1 MTDHDEITYRNFLIH
16 NGLDPQLAEQIAAKT
31 DPRSRSNAI
40 AAATAHQRPGTPVPP
55 VDLAPTPLASP
66 PPPPAAIS
74 PAAPP
79 APPEIQTP
87 PPADPAAAPKP
98 RVTRTRKRDS
108 VETVDYRSPKPI
120 PAWIHDV
127 ISTHLA
133 IEAEDAK
140 SAGALGFMA
149 RALVIA
155 TMPYKDQKNP
165 DGTPKVDFTRQNGDF
180 KLRIVAG
187 YEGGIPFGV
196 YPRLLMSWVTT
207 EAVRKQ
213 SPVIELGDSLRGFLR
228 EVMDLRSASG
238 GTRGTATRVSEQ
250 MKRLFGSL
258 ITAQYQGG
266 QEKRGFVLKNVLIA
280 DELELHDE
288 DLADSDNAL
297 WTPQARHEAGT
308 WQSKVRLTNN
318 FFQECITNPVP
329 IDLRAYKALRGS
341 PLAMDIYTWL
351 TYRMSYVQAR
361 TRPITWEGLMLQ
373 FGSGFGA
380 SASTEASLRQAVLD
394 FKKQFL
400 KGLKL
405 VQVVYPEARF
415 DVTDSGLVLFPSPT
429 HIAPTPVAGNK
440 QQTLF

>member
-1 MTDHDEITYRNFLIH
+1 MSDNSNDEITYRDLLIQ
-16 NGLDPQLAEQIAAKT
+16 NGLDPALAAQIASKT
-31 DPRSRSNAI
+31 EPASRRHAI
-40 AAATAHQRPGTPVPP
+40 AAAVQHGANNDSAAAAAAP
-55 VDLAPTPLASP
+55 VDESAEPAEV
-66 PPPPAAIS
+66 PPAAKRPAS
-74 PAAPP
+74 PRKKAP
-79 APPEIQTP
+79 
-87 PPADPAAAPKP
+87 
-98 RVTRTRKRDS
+98 
-108 VETVDYRSPKPI
+108 ETVDFRSSKPI
-120 PAWIHDV
+120 PAWIQEV
-127 ISTHLA
+127 INTHLA

-140 SAGALGFMA
+140 KAGALGFMA

-165 DGTPKVDFTRQNGDF
+165 DGSPKIDFTRRNGDF

-187 YEGGIPFGV
+187 YEGGIPYGV
-196 YPRLLMSWVTT
+196 YPRLLMSWVAS

-258 ITAQYQGG
+258 ITAQYSGS

-288 DLADSDNAL
+288 EMAADDDNAL
-297 WTPQARHEAGT
+297 WTPQAKHEAGT
-308 WQSKVRLTNN
+308 WQSKVKLTNN

-351 TYRMSYVQAR
+351 TYRMSYVQSR
-361 TRPITWEGLMLQ
+361 TRPITWEALMLQ

-380 SASTEASLRQAVLD
+380 TAATQTSIKQAVWD
-394 FKKQFL
+394 FKKGFL
-400 KGLKL
+400 KALKL
-405 VQVVYPEARF
+405 VQVVYPEAKF
-415 DVTDSGLVLFPSPT
+415 DVTDTGLVLFPSPT
-429 HIAPTPVAGNK
+429 HVPSLGK
-440 QQTLF
+440 SSGQQDLF